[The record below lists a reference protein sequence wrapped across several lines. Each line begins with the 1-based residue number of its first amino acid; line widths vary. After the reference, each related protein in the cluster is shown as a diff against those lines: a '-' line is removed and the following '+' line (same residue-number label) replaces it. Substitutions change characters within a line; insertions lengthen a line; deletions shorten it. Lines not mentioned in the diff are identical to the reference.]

1 MTANEPITPRRHQV
15 AMHCHI
21 QTGKGNSNLS
31 LLPGVGLLAKS
42 EATEGLG
49 CRMARPQGMMHALE
63 CAGNKLVITDRS
75 Y

>member
-1 MTANEPITPRRHQV
+1 
-15 AMHCHI
+15 MHCHI

-49 CRMARPQGMMHALE
+49 AEWRAPRG
-63 CAGNKLVITDRS
+63 
-75 Y
+75 